1 MVMFVE
7 KVLGETAVA
16 QHGPLLSKTGAPAL
30 PESEVEE
37 YLVDVPA
44 VSWADHMK

>member
-16 QHGPLLSKTGAPAL
+16 QHGPLLSKSGAPAL
-30 PESEVEE
+30 PKSEVEE